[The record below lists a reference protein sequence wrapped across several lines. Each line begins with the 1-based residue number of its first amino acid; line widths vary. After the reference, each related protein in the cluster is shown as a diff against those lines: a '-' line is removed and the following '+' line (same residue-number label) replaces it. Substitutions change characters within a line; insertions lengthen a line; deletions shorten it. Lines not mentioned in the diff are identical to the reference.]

1 MKKNLLNQ
9 EADNISPW
17 HIFGIIKIRKYKN
30 IVHFQQVLRNDDIY
44 IIKEEIAWNITKAI
58 IKNSSESQILL
69 TYKSVTEI
77 GFPSGAKFRTICKKA
92 VGQTVMVDNQEYR
105 VTLCPKEAGP
115 QACRECINYIE
126 QKETARFYVAM
137 KPVNDFRGSR
147 AIFEFNYNLY
157 KGLWLDS
164 EVVNSYHVWNPDD
177 VFIFALKKK
186 ISASDFIAKAMLQF
200 LRSVQNVISLKLK
213 RV

>member
-1 MKKNLLNQ
+1 MKKILLNQ
-9 EADNISPW
+9 EADTISSW

-30 IVHFQQVLRNDDIY
+30 IIHFRQSLSNDDIS
-44 IIKEEIAWNITKAI
+44 IIEEEIAWNITKAI
-58 IKNSSESQILL
+58 IKNSSEGRILL

-77 GFPSGAKFRTICKKA
+77 GFPGGAKFRAICKKA
-92 VGQTVMVDNQEYR
+92 IGQTVIIDNQEYR

-115 QACRECINYIE
+115 QACRECLNYIDK
-126 QKETARFYVAM
+126 KEAVRFYVAM

-157 KGLWLDS
+157 KGLSLDS

-186 ISASDFIAKAMLQF
+186 ISASDFLPQPFLQF
-200 LRSVQNVISLKLK
+200 LRSVQNVITLKLK
-213 RV
+213 KV